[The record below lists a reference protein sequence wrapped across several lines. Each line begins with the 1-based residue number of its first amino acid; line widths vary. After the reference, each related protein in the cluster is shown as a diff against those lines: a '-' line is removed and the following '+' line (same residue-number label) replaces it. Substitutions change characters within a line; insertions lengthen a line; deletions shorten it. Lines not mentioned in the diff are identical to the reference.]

1 MASTQDNFQVVG
13 ENLITIS
20 NMLLSNK
27 NVTKLLYYTSKT
39 PLSGIDLTELELDSM
54 MNKNIRLVPKVPDEN
69 SEKGSFIIILLDNY
83 TVDSQNESSLIVNL
97 RFDVVCPMDEWLI
110 NEKSLRPFLILS
122 EVKAMFDGFKIK
134 GIGKLRF
141 NGIQRIV
148 MTEIYAGY
156 TMLFTNYEFS

>member
-27 NVTKLLYYTSKT
+27 NITKLLYYTSKT
-39 PLSGIDLTELELDSM
+39 PLSEIDLTELELDSM
-54 MNKNIRLVPKVPDEN
+54 MNKNIRLVPKVPDEKT
-69 SEKGSFIIILLDNY
+69 EKGSFIIVLLDNY
-83 TVDSQNESSLIVNL
+83 TVDSQNESSLVMNL
-97 RFDVVCPMDEWLI
+97 RFDIVCPMDEWLI
-110 NEKSLRPFLILS
+110 NEKSLRPFLIVS
-122 EVKAMFDGFKIK
+122 EIKSIFNGFKIK

-148 MTEIYAGY
+148 MSDIYAGY
-156 TMLFTNYEFS
+156 TVSFTNHEFS